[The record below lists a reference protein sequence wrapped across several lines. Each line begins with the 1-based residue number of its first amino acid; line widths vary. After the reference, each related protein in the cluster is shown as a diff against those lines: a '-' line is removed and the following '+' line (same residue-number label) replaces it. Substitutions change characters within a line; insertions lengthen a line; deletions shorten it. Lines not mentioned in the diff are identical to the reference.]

1 MKSQGKVWLVGA
13 GPGDPGLLTLK
24 GRAVLNR
31 AEVVV
36 YDRLAGDGVLAMIP
50 AGAVR
55 IDAGKSAG
63 NHPLPQ
69 EEINRLLIR
78 YAAEGKRVV
87 RLKGGDPFL
96 FGRGGEEAE
105 ALCDAGIPYEVV
117 PGVTA
122 ASAVPAYFG
131 IPATHRREASSLHLI
146 TAHRKKGGEKPVDYK
161 ALASLGPEATL
172 VFFMGTGVLE
182 ELCTGLI
189 GAGMPPD
196 TPAAL
201 LMKGTSSR
209 QRKVVA
215 ELDSL
220 PRLADQC
227 GLETPGLVVVGSVC
241 RLSETLSWV
250 EKRPLHGA
258 RVFVTRPRDKGSVLS
273 ERLSEL
279 GAEVVEIPALRTEI
293 LEPSDDSFWSL
304 ERLQTYNWIVFS
316 SPVGAEAFFQFLRR
330 ERIDIRALSGP
341 RFATVG
347 EKTRNALEDKGVI
360 VECCPEEF
368 NGQALAK
375 VLLPRLSREDRVLA
389 LTPQNRESAVVSAL
403 RAKGVLCDTVAVY
416 RTVLEEGGF
425 FPQLWPGDYAA
436 FASASAVE
444 GFAEMAG
451 GQPLSGL
458 KAVCI
463 GKQTAAAAKRFGMA
477 AVISETETVNS
488 MIDRLVECH
497 LKERA
502 GQLW

>member
-1 MKSQGKVWLVGA
+1 MKSRGKVWLVGA

-24 GRAVLNR
+24 GRAALNR

-69 EEINRLLIR
+69 EKINELLIR

-105 ALCDAGIPYEVV
+105 ALCDGGIPYEVV

-131 IPATHRREASSLHLI
+131 IPATHRGTASSLHLI
-146 TAHRKKGGEKPVDYK
+146 TAHRKKGGEKPIDYK
-161 ALASLGPEATL
+161 ALVSLGPEATL

-182 ELCTGLI
+182 EICTGLI
-189 GAGMPPD
+189 DAGMRPD

-201 LMKGTSSR
+201 LMKGTSSG
-209 QRKVVA
+209 QRKIA
-215 ELDSL
+215 AALGSL
-220 PRLADQC
+220 PRLAAQS
-227 GLETPGLVVVGSVC
+227 GLETPGLVVVGPVC
-241 RLSETLSWV
+241 RLSERLFWA

-258 RVFVTRPRDKGSVLS
+258 RIFVTRPRERGSALS

-279 GAEVVEIPALRTEI
+279 GAEVIEIPALRTEI
-293 LEPSDDSFWSL
+293 LESSDDSLWSP
-304 ERLQTYNWIVFS
+304 ERLRTYGWAVFS
-316 SPVGAEAFFQFLRR
+316 SPMGVEAFFYFLRR
-330 ERIDIRALSGP
+330 KRIDIRALPGL
-341 RFATVG
+341 RFAAVG
-347 EKTRNALEDKGVI
+347 EKTRNALEERGVI
-360 VECCPEEF
+360 VECCPGEF

-375 VLLPRLSREDRVLA
+375 ALLPRLDREDRVLA
-389 LTPQNRESAVVSAL
+389 FTPQNRESAVASAL
-403 RAKGVLCDTVAVY
+403 RAKGVPCDTAAVY
-416 RTVLEEGGF
+416 RTVLEKGAF
-425 FPQLWPGDYAA
+425 FPQLRPGDYAA
-436 FASASAVE
+436 FASASAVD
-444 GFAEMAG
+444 GFAGMAG

-477 AVISETETVNS
+477 AVISETETINS
-488 MIDRLVECH
+488 MIDRLVECR